1 MSITDLLIYMHLTAV
16 HGGVLNVYVGRS
28 EGWLKVKTMTTSSR
42 SSQVTKSVKKKL
54 DFTIE
59 LKFENLVK

>member
-1 MSITDLLIYMHLTAV
+1 M
-16 HGGVLNVYVGRS
+16 
-28 EGWLKVKTMTTSSR
+28 MTTSSR
-42 SSQVTKSVKKKL
+42 SLQATKWEEKKKG